1 MWGRPT
7 ESRNNNRSQ
16 PFSSTAS
23 KRNNLRFVWALIAE
37 HLFSDP
43 LRFVWTHVFCPSF
56 VKITT
61 ETTYDSFEPHVL
73 CPSFVKRNHRNNLRY
88 VGKKCCSALSSL
100 KGTPGTETTYDL
112 FVVRFP
118 ALICQKN
125 KRNNLRFVKHTFVR
139 GSNLSKKT
147 TETTYDVLNT
157 LLLEAP
163 ICQNN
168 NRNNLR
174 CVKTTSV

>member
-1 MWGRPT
+1 MSGRPNQEIT
-7 ESRNNNRSQ
+7 TDHNRSVRPHQ
-16 PFSSTAS
+16 NETTYDLF
-23 KRNNLRFVWALIAE
+23 E
-37 HLFSDP
+37 HWTPNTCFLTPYDLFEHMCSVP
-43 LRFVWTHVFCPSF
+43 HLL
-56 VKITT
+56 KGTT
-61 ETTYDSFEPHVL
+61 ETTYDLFEPHVL

-88 VGKKCCSALSSL
+88 FGKKCCSALSSL

-118 ALICQKN
+118 
-125 KRNNLRFVKHTFVR
+125 
-139 GSNLSKKT
+139 
-147 TETTYDVLNT
+147 VL
-157 LLLEAP
+157 